1 MYRASDRVDNEEWVA
16 RIESACAD
24 LDLDG
29 EACATATDLFLSG
42 VPETD
47 RSKPATAAAS
57 LYAAALIRG
66 QERSQ
71 SAVADAMGVSR
82 LSVQQGW
89 KPILEEAG
97 FSPPTW

>member
-1 MYRASDRVDNEEWVA
+1 MTASPTKEWIA
-16 RIESACAD
+16 SLETACAELG
-24 LDLDG
+24 LDDD
-29 EACATATDLFLSG
+29 ACATATDLFLSAI
-42 VPETD
+42 PDED

-71 SAVADAMGVSR
+71 SAVADAMDVSR
-82 LSVQQGW
+82 LSVQKRW
-89 KPILEEAG
+89 KPILKDAG